1 MCIVCAARNM
11 IVYSGLFLMFI
22 AGLIFTYYKYYFI
35 GIPILAFLGYF
46 YIFIKMENAERDR
59 KDKQFRKE
67 LAEFNK
73 SIKNNDLVA
82 NGYTAY

>member
-1 MCIVCAARNM
+1 MFTAGNM

-59 KDKQFRKE
+59 KDKQFKKE

-82 NGYTAY
+82 DGYTAY

>member
-1 MCIVCAARNM
+1 MFTARNM

-59 KDKQFRKE
+59 KDKQFRIE
-67 LAEFNK
+67 LDEINK
-73 SIKNNDLVA
+73 KNKNDLVA
-82 NGYTAY
+82 DGYTAY